1 MSFKREERERGT
13 VWIRDPSSLIGIS
26 VECDTRLNIHRRFH
40 LVYSGDNV
48 CGRRMNRSIRP
59 PDCDLSVRHQ
69 QGYEW
74 IQALWSLFLSVFFIC
89 LSFSIPSPYTS
100 LNFITS
106 LGKKDIHGF
115 IPRFIN
121 SRLSSLSPLSLFV
134 HCLRFT
140 MKTITPFVLFRSCF
154 LCTRGEGKKKSFS
167 RNEPPYASRIEFIKL
182 INNFFLGYFL
192 SLLQLLFSLCLSL
205 FLPLTRSITH
215 KSFSNVKPC

>member
-1 MSFKREERERGT
+1 MSFKREERERGA

-121 SRLSSLSPLSLFV
+121 SRLSSLSPLSLFIV
-134 HCLRFT
+134 CGSRWKRLCLFYS
-140 MKTITPFVLFRSCF
+140 VLAFYAR
-154 LCTRGEGKKKSFS
+154 RERKKKSFS
-167 RNEPPYASRIEFIKL
+167 RNESPYASRIEFIKL

>member
-121 SRLSSLSPLSLFV
+121 SRLSSLSPLSLCSLFAV
-134 HCLRFT
+134 HDENDYAVCF
-140 MKTITPFVLFRSCF
+140 IPFLLFMHEGR
-154 LCTRGEGKKKSFS
+154 GKKKSFS
-167 RNEPPYASRIEFIKL
+167 RNESLYASRIEFIKL